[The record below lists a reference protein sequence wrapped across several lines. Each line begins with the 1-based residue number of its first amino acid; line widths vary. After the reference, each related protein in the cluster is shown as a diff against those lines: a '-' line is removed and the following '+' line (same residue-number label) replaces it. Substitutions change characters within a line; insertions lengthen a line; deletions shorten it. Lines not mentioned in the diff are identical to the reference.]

1 MRSNSRLYFLLFL
14 IILVGFTLIFR
25 LFTLQILKYDFYK
38 GLATS
43 QHQTHQIL
51 FPKRGEIFIKD
62 RFYGRDPLS
71 QLFPL
76 AVNREWPMVYAVP
89 KEIENKE
96 EAVEILASLL
106 DLDEEIL
113 RQKINKRNDPYEP
126 LKHKLSPEIVDKIK
140 ELDIKGIELVSEN
153 WRYYPV
159 SNLVSHVIG
168 FVGFSGD
175 EKSGQYGIEGYY
187 NRKLGGETGYLEG
200 EKDPQGRLIAI
211 AKKYLQPAKDGS
223 DLILTIDPNIQF
235 FVEEKLKQ
243 IIEDLEAEA
252 GTIIVENPKTGAI
265 KALVNRPTF
274 DSNKYFEVEDIN
286 IFLNPA
292 IHNLFEP
299 GSIFKPITMAIALD
313 KKLLSPNTVYEDKGF
328 VKIGGY
334 TISNSDDEIQ
344 GIQTMTE
351 VLEKSL
357 NTGAVFAGQLI
368 PKRTFK
374 KYLEKFGLSKKTGID
389 LGGETKGD
397 ISNLKNMR
405 DIEYATAFFGQ
416 GIAITPIE
424 LVAAMGVIANQGKLI
439 RPYLVEKFIYP
450 DGREETT
457 KPKVVDQ
464 VISSETAE
472 KLTKMMVS
480 VVENGYGEKAGV
492 PGYFI
497 AGKTGTAQVP
507 EGGGYSDKT
516 IHSFGGFFPAF
527 DPQFLILVKLD
538 NPQKIRFAADSV
550 APVFGEIAEYILN
563 YYEIPPSR

>member
-1 MRSNSRLYFLLFL
+1 
-14 IILVGFTLIFR
+14 
-25 LFTLQILKYDFYK
+25 
-38 GLATS
+38 
-43 QHQTHQIL
+43 
-51 FPKRGEIFIKD
+51 
-62 RFYGRDPLS
+62 
-71 QLFPL
+71 
-76 AVNREWPMVYAVP
+76 
-89 KEIENKE
+89 
-96 EAVEILASLL
+96 
-106 DLDEEIL
+106 
-113 RQKINKRNDPYEP
+113 
-126 LKHKLSPEIVDKIK
+126 
-140 ELDIKGIELVSEN
+140 
-153 WRYYPV
+153 
-159 SNLVSHVIG
+159 
-168 FVGFSGD
+168 
-175 EKSGQYGIEGYY
+175 
-187 NRKLGGETGYLEG
+187 
-200 EKDPQGRLIAI
+200 
-211 AKKYLQPAKDGS
+211 
-223 DLILTIDPNIQF
+223 
-235 FVEEKLKQ
+235 
-243 IIEDLEAEA
+243 
-252 GTIIVENPKTGAI
+252 
-265 KALVNRPTF
+265 
-274 DSNKYFEVEDIN
+274 
-286 IFLNPA
+286 
-292 IHNLFEP
+292 
-299 GSIFKPITMAIALD
+299 
-313 KKLLSPNTVYEDKGF
+313 
-328 VKIGGY
+328 
-334 TISNSDDEIQ
+334 
-344 GIQTMTE
+344 
-351 VLEKSL
+351 L

-389 LGGETKGD
+389 LGGEAKGD

-424 LVAAMGVIANQGKLI
+424 LVAAMGVIANQGKLT

-457 KPKVVDQ
+457 EPKVIDQ

-480 VVENGYGEKAGV
+480 VVENGYGKKAGV